1 MEHGVCNSQPRVL
14 YCSWRLEHPT
24 SLLPSMRGFF
34 SRQGQAVCYNGM
46 KKGLELYFLICVQK
60 AGNWLLSRERGRKE
74 WSRGN
79 YLALSVSRVSGAQLL
94 YYDWCYSIMIGEVT
108 YHEGKKPFWR
118 RVGAIRNPRWGR
130 WRDLLLVIPPTD
142 GVTLLFFVG
151 CLTENNALQEY
162 LPSLPDENDDFVS
175 NLSPSFLSSSPL
187 SHLSHIFFLAT
198 PWYIPNTHTHAHT
211 HTL

>member
-46 KKGLELYFLICVQK
+46 KKGLDLYFLICVQK

-79 YLALSVSRVSGAQLL
+79 YLARSVSRVSGAQLL

-130 WRDLLLVIPPTD
+130 WRDLTIISDPANWRGD
-142 GVTLLFFVG
+142 IAFF
-151 CLTENNALQEY
+151 CRMFERK
-162 LPSLPDENDDFVS
+162 
-175 NLSPSFLSSSPL
+175 
-187 SHLSHIFFLAT
+187 
-198 PWYIPNTHTHAHT
+198 
-211 HTL
+211 